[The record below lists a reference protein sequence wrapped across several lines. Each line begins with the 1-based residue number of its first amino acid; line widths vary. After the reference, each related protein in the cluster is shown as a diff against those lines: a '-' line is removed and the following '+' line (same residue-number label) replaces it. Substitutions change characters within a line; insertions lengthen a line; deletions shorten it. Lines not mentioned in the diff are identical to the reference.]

1 MRLSDEQRAIR
12 AGEEGEPRR
21 FALEQQMAVGRF
33 FGAEDFAPI
42 AQAHLMADGEAVGKG
57 GLHLLEVDPEAGTVR
72 ILKRAAA

>member
-42 AQAHLMADGEAVGKG
+42 AQVHLMADCEAVATGD
-57 GLHLLEVDPEAGTVR
+57 LLEVDPEAGTVH
-72 ILKRAAA
+72 ILERAAA